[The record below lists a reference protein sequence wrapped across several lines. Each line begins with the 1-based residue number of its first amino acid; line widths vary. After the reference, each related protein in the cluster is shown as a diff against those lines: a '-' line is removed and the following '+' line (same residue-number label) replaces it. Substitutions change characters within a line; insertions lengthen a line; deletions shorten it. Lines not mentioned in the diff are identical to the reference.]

1 LLNVVR
7 CCVEQRNRQ
16 QEESGRMKGPSLR
29 YDVRVLRVFCCD
41 ACGRQV
47 QTRGNVTSQTCQCSD
62 PPKFMRPL
70 ERPRTVSPDVSR
82 FLSPADPSELIEVEE
97 IDEAPH
103 VPHVPIKPP
112 PPARFA
118 NRRKLYD
125 ETAKEAEPDFGDGI
139 ASDQENAA
147 ISDVAVSDAAVSD
160 AAVSA
165 DDPFDNSTL
174 DSEVLRTS
182 PPSGNRDR
190 NGDYSRQRR
199 GRGGARRADSQ
210 GPGASQQDQ
219 RSRAAGSK
227 GTKPAPPLKRDP
239 RPKAEES
246 IKTQNSKIA
255 DNATAPR
262 DAAGK
267 PQDSEKG
274 EGRQRSRRRGRRRGP
289 RPEGSGA

>member
-1 LLNVVR
+1 
-7 CCVEQRNRQ
+7 
-16 QEESGRMKGPSLR
+16 
-29 YDVRVLRVFCCD
+29 
-41 ACGRQV
+41 
-47 QTRGNVTSQTCQCSD
+47 
-62 PPKFMRPL
+62 MRPL

-82 FLSPADPSELIEVEE
+82 FLSPPDPSELIEVEE
-97 IDEAPH
+97 IDETAY

-125 ETAKEAEPDFGDGI
+125 ETATEAEPDFGDGI

-147 ISDVAVSDAAVSD
+147 DSD

-165 DDPFDNSTL
+165 DDPLDNSTL
-174 DSEVLRTS
+174 DSEVRRTS

-190 NGDYSRQRR
+190 SGDHSRQRR
-199 GRGGARRADSQ
+199 GRSGARRTDSQ
-210 GPGASQQDQ
+210 GPGAAQQDQ

-227 GTKPAPPLKRDP
+227 GTKPTPPLKRDP
-239 RPKAEES
+239 RPKSEES
-246 IKTQNSKIA
+246 TKTQNSNIA
-255 DNATAPR
+255 DNIVAPR